1 MRQTTTLALMSAAA
15 LTLIACQ
22 GNIESKPVE
31 GAPKAPSS
39 YIPGHEPLDPAM
51 TEEGL
56 REHVGIKDKGAGVV
70 TPLPTEQVRLRR
82 RLDLDQLDAS
92 IRRVSG
98 GIGWTEMRNGQE
110 INLFEDLASTMGK
123 PDFINSTSE
132 DLDPSIIFQKFLGD
146 AARTVCDRVMEREVA
161 LAPGQGERSLFI
173 TISPNEDPRQAKDKA
188 EQNIKALMLRFHGRY
203 LGPEDD
209 HAQDPRFKSWSWLLE
224 SSLHTGSSPAH
235 AWRAVCV
242 GMMTHP
248 DFYMY

>member
-1 MRQTTTLALMSAAA
+1 MRQTTTLALLGAAA
-15 LTLIACQ
+15 LMFTACK
-22 GNIESKPVE
+22 GNIESTPVE
-31 GAPKAPSS
+31 GATKTPGA
-39 YIPGHEPLDPAM
+39 YTPGHEPLDPTM

-56 REHVGIKDKGAGVV
+56 REHVGIKDKGEGVIK
-70 TPLPTEQVRLRR
+70 PLPTEQVRLRR

-98 GIGWTEMRNGQE
+98 GIGWTEQRGSQE
-110 INLFEDLASTMGK
+110 VNLFEELASTMGK
-123 PDFINSTSE
+123 PDFINATSE

-146 AARTVCDRVMEREVA
+146 AARTVCDRVMERELA

-173 TISPNEDPRQAKDKA
+173 TISPNEDPRQAKEKA
-188 EQNIKALMLRFHGRY
+188 TQNIKALMLRFHGRY
-203 LGPEDD
+203 LGEQDSE
-209 HAQDPRFKSWSWLLE
+209 QDPRFKSWSWLLE